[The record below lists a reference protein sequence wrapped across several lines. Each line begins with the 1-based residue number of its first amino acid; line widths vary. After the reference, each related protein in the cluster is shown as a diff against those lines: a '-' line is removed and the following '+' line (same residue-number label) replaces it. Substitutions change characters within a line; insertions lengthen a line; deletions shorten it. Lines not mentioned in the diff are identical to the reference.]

1 MKSILI
7 AICCVTAGAWST
19 LPLKPYV
26 NSLPLMQE
34 LRELPL
40 TLATATVSSPISPLE
55 VWCLDKLEMLYCRA
69 LSLKCPFIRRR
80 ATDFMDAIDT
90 ASRFLVVQHMSMD
103 LPLDM
108 RAGKRF
114 KKHRN
119 LDVKVIFNSILR
131 DWRLDTD
138 KGYYV
143 TGRLNTTIYHDQCI
157 FEGPDPDMPVLGLQ
171 KYLNA
176 ASQLFDYAS
185 SRAELVSLRIENSKL
200 LVAEWTMEA
209 VLRVPWHPVLREW
222 RGLTYYH
229 LDENNLIYKHEEKWD
244 MSVVEAFMM
253 MIAPSFGE
261 KIWNQKSLF

>member
-1 MKSILI
+1 MRSTILV
-7 AICCVTAGAWST
+7 ICCVTTGAWNT
-19 LPLKPYV
+19 LPMQPYV

-40 TLATATVSSPISPLE
+40 TLAMGTVSSPVSPLE

-69 LSLKCPFIRRR
+69 LSLKCPFFRRR
-80 ATDFMDAIDT
+80 ATDFMDVVDT
-90 ASRFLVVQHMSMD
+90 ASRFLVVQHIAMD
-103 LPLDM
+103 LPLGI

-114 KKHRN
+114 IKHTN

-176 ASQLFDYAS
+176 ASQLFDYSS

-200 LVAEWTMEA
+200 LVAEWKMEA

-222 RGLTYYH
+222 RGKTYYH
-229 LDENNLIYKHEEKWD
+229 LDDSNLINRHEEEWD
-244 MSVVEAFMM
+244 MSVFEAFLM
-253 MIAPSFGE
+253 MITPSSGE
-261 KIWNQKSLF
+261 QIWNQKFLF